1 MGRSGAASTG
11 TASAGSRHAAPG
23 PIEGA
28 LRGGVALLDDAVS
41 DEAAGRLFVALAR
54 LTRLIRRSA
63 PVALSEGSVTALA
76 TVVNE
81 GPIRVG
87 DLAVWE
93 GVRAPT
99 MTRIVDGL
107 VVDGYAERIPDPADG
122 RACLVR
128 ATPAGIEILRGA
140 RTARAQVLA
149 AGLDR
154 LSGDQRAA
162 LVSALP
168 AIEALYADEPPPPV

>member
-1 MGRSGAASTG
+1 M
-11 TASAGSRHAAPG
+11 TAGPARH
-23 PIEGA
+23 
-28 LRGGVALLDDAVS
+28 GGVALLDDAVS
-41 DEAAGRLFVALAR
+41 DDAAGRLFIAIAR
-54 LTRLIRRSA
+54 LTRLMRRNA
-63 PVALSEGSVTALA
+63 PVALSHGSITALA

-81 GPIRVG
+81 GPIRLG

-107 VVDGYAERIPDPADG
+107 VLDGYAERIPDPADG

-128 ATPAGIEILRGA
+128 ATPAGFEVLRGA
-140 RTARAQVLA
+140 RTARAQVLS

-154 LSGDQRAA
+154 LSAEQRAA
-162 LVSALP
+162 VVAALP
-168 AIEALYADEPPPPV
+168 AIEALCADEQSAS

>member
-1 MGRSGAASTG
+1 MSRSGPLRRG
-11 TASAGSRHAAPG
+11 TASAGRVVAAPA
-23 PIEGA
+23 PA
-28 LRGGVALLDDAVS
+28 DVANHGGVALLDEAIS
-41 DEAAGRLFVALAR
+41 DDAAGRLYIAIAR
-54 LTRLIRRSA
+54 LTRKMRRNA
-63 PVALSEGSVTALA
+63 PVALSHGSITALA

-87 DLAVWE
+87 DLAIWE

-128 ATPAGIEILRGA
+128 ATPAGIDLLRGA
-140 RTARAQVLA
+140 RTARAQVLSA
-149 AGLDR
+149 SLDR
-154 LSGDQRAA
+154 LSVEQRAA
-162 LVSALP
+162 VIAALP
-168 AIEALYADEPPPPV
+168 AIEALCADEPSAI

>member
-1 MGRSGAASTG
+1 MGRSRVAGTG
-11 TASAGSRHAAPG
+11 TASAGQTVAAP
-23 PIEGA
+23 A
-28 LRGGVALLDDAVS
+28 RADVAKHGGVALLDDAVS
-41 DEAAGRLFVALAR
+41 DDAAGRLFIAIA
-54 LTRLIRRSA
+54 RLIRLMRRNA
-63 PVALSEGSVTALA
+63 PVALSHGSITALA

-87 DLAVWE
+87 DLAAWE

-128 ATPAGIEILRGA
+128 ATPAGIEVLRGA

-149 AGLDR
+149 VALDR
-154 LSGDQRAA
+154 LSSQQRAA
-162 LVSALP
+162 IVAALP
-168 AIEALYADEPPPPV
+168 AIEALCADEPPAT